1 MTEITQL
8 TRVENL
14 PDFEDLKQRFA
25 SFKNYNDR
33 FTELLKIY
41 PSSFYGIKP
50 FHLKK
55 EWIKSFK
62 KGFVDKSELGEIR
75 IYRDSIVDLSML
87 VGKKQRTIERGMTM
101 FFKRSYNYENINPY
115 GKDWFIFGEVSKDCN
130 LTFRCKK
137 KKYAEKMKKINS
149 KVTNRKKEKEK
160 VNMKEKEK
168 EKVKV
173 KVKVKA
179 KEKKKSGGKEEKE
192 QEKKVKGK
200 EQKKIK
206 KIRIEKKVIRLQKKN
221 FPKNKSFDKFTQKK
235 DTPKTTHLF
244 EKKTIV
250 QMQSNFTQQTL
261 LHKKSKLKPKAR
273 FAETNLNLL
282 EKMVQEIESTPQTP
296 TSQEHLGNPKKRK
309 LITKQSP
316 EKEQLCEQFTNIKRS
331 NSPLFNVLE
340 TNDYTNILT
349 SPKNVLRFDHFY
361 EQTFPYFLET
371 NNDLI
376 DENWFDDFFQQY
388 LD

>member
-14 PDFEDLKQRFA
+14 PNFEDLKQRFA
-25 SFKNYNDR
+25 TFKNYNDR

-41 PSSFYGIKP
+41 PSSFYGVKP
-50 FHLKK
+50 YHLKK

-75 IYRDSIVDLSML
+75 IYRYSIVDLSML

-115 GKDWFIFGEVSKDCN
+115 GKDWFIFGEVTKDLN
-130 LTFRCKK
+130 LTYRCKK

-149 KVTNRKKEKEK
+149 KATKMKKENEKKMISNKEHK
-160 VNMKEKEK
+160 SGKFKG
-168 EKVKV
+168 
-173 KVKVKA
+173 
-179 KEKKKSGGKEEKE
+179 EKKKSGGKEEIDQEK

-206 KIRIEKKVIRLQKKN
+206 KICVPKQVTRLNQKN
-221 FPKNKSFDKFTQKK
+221 FQKNKSKDKFAQKK
-235 DTPKTTHLF
+235 GNPKATHLF
-244 EKKTIV
+244 EEKTSHQKQI
-250 QMQSNFTQQTL
+250 NFTQQTL
-261 LHKKSKLKPKAR
+261 LRKKSNFKPKAR
-273 FAETNLNLL
+273 FAETNLNFL
-282 EKMVQEIESTPQTP
+282 EKMVQEIESTLETP
-296 TSQEHLGNPKKRK
+296 PNQDNLGNPKKRI
-309 LITKQSP
+309 LTTKQSP
-316 EKEQLCEQFTNIKRS
+316 EKEQLCEQFTNIERS
-331 NSPLFNVLE
+331 NSPFFNVLGNKE
-340 TNDYTNILT
+340 YPNILT
-349 SPKNVLRFDHFY
+349 EPKNVLRFDHFY

-371 NNDLI
+371 NNSLI
-376 DENWFDDFFQQY
+376 DENWFDEFFQQY